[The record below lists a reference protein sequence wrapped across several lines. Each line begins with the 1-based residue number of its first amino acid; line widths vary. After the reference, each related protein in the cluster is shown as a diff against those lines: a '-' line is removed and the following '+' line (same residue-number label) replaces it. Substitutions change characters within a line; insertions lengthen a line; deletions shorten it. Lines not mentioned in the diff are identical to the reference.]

1 MTETGSP
8 GATCARWWHQAFGG
22 DDGPART
29 ARARL
34 RRCTTASEALTIDAV
49 HDLNAQLRAKG
60 FRPDA
65 DQLTLIAIALAYVA
79 AAGDLGLATEFGRRT
94 GKDRS
99 RALSEQRFQALI
111 RTTRHAELVA
121 PLRRAMTIVRGA
133 HIAVAPMA
141 ADLYRWNEK
150 TRTKWCYQYFG
161 AADAAP
167 ERNSQ
172 ES

>member
-8 GATCARWWHQAFGG
+8 GAICAHWWHQALGG

-29 ARARL
+29 TRARL
-34 RRCTTASEALTIDAV
+34 RRSTTASQALTIDAV

-65 DQLTLIAIALAYVA
+65 DQLTLITIALAHVGE
-79 AAGDLGLATEFGRRT
+79 AGDLGLATVFGRRA
-94 GKDRS
+94 GKDRP

-111 RTTRHAELVA
+111 RTTRHGELIA
-121 PLRRAMTIVRGA
+121 PLRRAMAIVRRA
-133 HIAVAPMA
+133 QIAVAPMA
-141 ADLYRWNEK
+141 TDLYHWNEN
-150 TRTKWCYQYFG
+150 TRTQWCFQYFG

-167 ERNSQ
+167 ERISE